1 MHSTSKNTMRPSDE
15 IEVTRKDLCDAVREL
30 DAAEEAGE
38 PARLSQALARV
49 GRWHRRLGGM
59 AEADW
64 YIKRGLQLA
73 RGLAAVDAT
82 VDALCEA
89 AELSVDR
96 AELLDRQGQP
106 RGARRLRDVARDHGF
121 EAARLAL
128 RSTDSQWEITVLLRV
143 ADLFDRLGDQDDAI
157 TLQCRALGLI
167 TGAVNADAEAG
178 DTQAIA

>member
-1 MHSTSKNTMRPSDE
+1 MHPTSKYTLRPSHE
-15 IEVTRKDLCDAVREL
+15 VEVTRQDLREAVGEL

-49 GRWHRRLGGM
+49 GRCHRRLGGL

-82 VDALCEA
+82 IDALCEV

-96 AELLDRQGQP
+96 ADLLDGQNEP

-128 RSTDSQWEITVLLRV
+128 CATDPQWGINVLLRV
-143 ADLFDRLGDQDDAI
+143 ADLFERLGDRDDAI
-157 TLQCRALGLI
+157 TLQCRALGLM
-167 TGAVNADAEAG
+167 TGAADAGARATESPTA
-178 DTQAIA
+178 

>member
-1 MHSTSKNTMRPSDE
+1 MRRSFEVE
-15 IEVTRKDLCDAVREL
+15 ITRQDLCDAIGEL

-49 GRWHRRLGGM
+49 GRCHRRLGGL

-64 YIKRGLQLA
+64 YIKRGLHLA
-73 RGLAAVDAT
+73 RGLSAVDAT
-82 VDALCEA
+82 IDALCEV

-96 AELLDRQGQP
+96 ADLLDRQNEP

-128 RSTDSQWEITVLLRV
+128 CSTDPQWEITVLLRV
-143 ADLFDRLGDQDDAI
+143 AELFDRLGDQDDAI
-157 TLQCRALGLI
+157 TLQCRALGLM
-167 TGAVNADAEAG
+167 TGAADAAVTKAG
-178 DTQAIA
+178 QTATT